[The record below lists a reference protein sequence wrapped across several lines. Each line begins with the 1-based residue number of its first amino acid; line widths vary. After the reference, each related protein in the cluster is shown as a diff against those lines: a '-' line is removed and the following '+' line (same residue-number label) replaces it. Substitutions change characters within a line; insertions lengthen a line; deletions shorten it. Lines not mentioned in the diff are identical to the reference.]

1 MTSDASLSETQ
12 PADVNAV
19 LIDSSSERAVAL
31 GSIVVPLLKG
41 VVYRNAD
48 QARWSALGRDVEAA
62 REHLRVLGLDLVI
75 DEAEGYAFVRS
86 MPATDDGE
94 PGAPGAEDRRPRLV
108 ARRPLTFSV
117 SLMLALLRRRL
128 AEDDAAGGD
137 TRLVLS
143 RSEIVDLVSVF
154 LPTSSNEAR
163 VIDRVETDI
172 GKVADLGFLHRIGGP
187 SSRNLEPRYEVRR
200 VLKAFVDA
208 QWLHEFDERLAEYR
222 ATLEANGGRLPDD
235 RRGGRRS
242 KPSETDATETDAA
255 ETDLADDD
263 SEAES

>member
-1 MTSDASLSETQ
+1 MTSDAAT
-12 PADVNAV
+12 DMNAA
-19 LIDSSSERAVAL
+19 LTDSASERAVAL

-48 QARWSALGRDVEAA
+48 QARWIALAREAEAA
-62 REHLRVLGLDLVI
+62 REHLRVLGLELVI

-128 AEDDAAGGD
+128 AEADAAGGD

-163 VIDRVETDI
+163 MIDRVEADI
-172 GKVADLGFLHRIGGP
+172 GKVADLGFLHRLGGS
-187 SSRNLEPRYEVRR
+187 SSRNVEPRYEVRR

-242 KPSETDATETDAA
+242 KPSETDPSETD
-255 ETDLADDD
+255 TADDD
-263 SEAES
+263 SEAEL

>member
-1 MTSDASLSETQ
+1 MTTDAST
-12 PADVNAV
+12 DMNAA
-19 LIDSSSERAVAL
+19 LTDSASERAAAL

-48 QARWSALGRDVEAA
+48 QARWVSLGRETGAA

-86 MPATDDGE
+86 MPVADDGE
-94 PGAPGAEDRRPRLV
+94 PGAEDRRPRLV

-117 SLMLALLRRRL
+117 SLMLALLRRRM
-128 AEDDAAGGD
+128 AEADAAGGD

-143 RSEIVDLVSVF
+143 RSEIVDLMSVF

-172 GKVADLGFLHRIGGP
+172 GKVADLGFLYRIGGP

-200 VLKAFVDA
+200 VLRAFVDA
-208 QWLHEFDERLAEYR
+208 QWLHEFDERLTEYR

-242 KPSETDATETDAA
+242 KPSETDM
-255 ETDLADDD
+255 ADDD
-263 SEAES
+263 MAENDPVETDSAEGEL

>member
-1 MTSDASLSETQ
+1 MTSDVATSATSAALT
-12 PADVNAV
+12 
-19 LIDSSSERAVAL
+19 DSASERAAAL

-48 QARWSALGRDVEAA
+48 QARWIALGREVEAA

-86 MPATDDGE
+86 TPASDDGE
-94 PGAPGAEDRRPRLV
+94 PGAPGIDDRRPRLV

-128 AEDDAAGGD
+128 AEADAAGGD

-163 VIDRVETDI
+163 VIDRVEADI
-172 GKVADLGFLHRIGGP
+172 GKVADLGFLHRVGGP
-187 SSRNLEPRYEVRR
+187 SRRNDEPRYEVRR
-200 VLKAFVDA
+200 VLKAFVDG
-208 QWLHEFDERLAEYR
+208 QWLHEFDEKLAEYR
-222 ATLEANGGRLPDD
+222 ATLDASGGRLPDD
-235 RRGGRRS
+235 RRGGRRRQ
-242 KPSETDATETDAA
+242 PSEIDMA
-255 ETDLADDD
+255 ETDTAEDDDD
-263 SEAES
+263 SAETDPAEAES